1 MIDKPYVIHHRRPY
15 RTLLILLITLAI
27 SAALLWYWTT
37 QWQNEQNAQITALK
51 EQNEQLH
58 AENQNLL
65 EQNKLLTAQ
74 VNDISRMQA
83 MQDATDSQLQ
93 SNLERLQNQVIELN
107 KELLFYQNITQGNA
121 SSELQIRE
129 LHLRPNPDNP
139 SQYFYR
145 IVITQGKKISKAI
158 KGDVL
163 VALQFNDDKAKP
175 RLINTHELKLKHVQ
189 VLEGTLNIEQNE
201 QPKSLKIEL
210 KQGKKTLTTRT
221 FNWELA
227 PSLP

>member
-27 SAALLWYWTT
+27 SAAILWYWTT

-163 VALQFNDDKAKP
+163 VALQFNDDKATP
-175 RLINTHELKLKHVQ
+175 RLINTHGLKLKHVQ

>member
-27 SAALLWYWTT
+27 SAAILWYWTT

-175 RLINTHELKLKHVQ
+175 RLINTHGLKLKHVQ

-210 KQGKKTLTTRT
+210 KQGKKTLTAI
-221 FNWELA
+221 NEVDHV
-227 PSLP
+227 

>member
-27 SAALLWYWTT
+27 SAAILWYWTT

-51 EQNEQLH
+51 EQNE
-58 AENQNLL
+58 
-65 EQNKLLTAQ
+65 
-74 VNDISRMQA
+74 
-83 MQDATDSQLQ
+83 QDATDSQLQ

-175 RLINTHELKLKHVQ
+175 RLINTHGLKLKHVQ

-221 FNWELA
+221 FNWEVT

>member
-175 RLINTHELKLKHVQ
+175 RLINTHGLKLKHVQ

-221 FNWELA
+221 FNWEVT

>member
-175 RLINTHELKLKHVQ
+175 RLINTHGLKLKHVQ

>member
-27 SAALLWYWTT
+27 SAAILWYWTT

-93 SNLERLQNQVIELN
+93 SNLERLQNQVA
-107 KELLFYQNITQGNA
+107 KKLF
-121 SSELQIRE
+121 
-129 LHLRPNPDNP
+129 
-139 SQYFYR
+139 
-145 IVITQGKKISKAI
+145 
-158 KGDVL
+158 
-163 VALQFNDDKAKP
+163 
-175 RLINTHELKLKHVQ
+175 
-189 VLEGTLNIEQNE
+189 
-201 QPKSLKIEL
+201 
-210 KQGKKTLTTRT
+210 
-221 FNWELA
+221 
-227 PSLP
+227 

>member
-15 RTLLILLITLAI
+15 RTLFILLIVLTL
-27 SAALLWYWTT
+27 SASALWYWTT
-37 QWQNEQNAQITALK
+37 RWQSEQNVQITVLK
-51 EQNEQLH
+51 KQNKELQT
-58 AENQNLL
+58 ENQSLL

-121 SSELQIRE
+121 SSELQVRE
-129 LHLRPNPDNP
+129 LHLRPNPDNS

-163 VALQFNDDKAKP
+163 ITLQSSNEKTEP
-175 RLINTHELKLKHVQ
+175 RLVNTHGLKLKHVQ

-221 FNWELA
+221 FNWEES

>member
-175 RLINTHELKLKHVQ
+175 RLINTHGLKLKHVQ

-221 FNWELA
+221 FNWKVT

>member
-145 IVITQGKKISKAI
+145 IVITQG
-158 KGDVL
+158 
-163 VALQFNDDKAKP
+163 
-175 RLINTHELKLKHVQ
+175 
-189 VLEGTLNIEQNE
+189 
-201 QPKSLKIEL
+201 
-210 KQGKKTLTTRT
+210 
-221 FNWELA
+221 
-227 PSLP
+227 

>member
-27 SAALLWYWTT
+27 SAAILWYWTT

-175 RLINTHELKLKHVQ
+175 RLINTHGLKLKHVQ

>member
-163 VALQFNDDKAKP
+163 VALQFNDDKATP
-175 RLINTHELKLKHVQ
+175 RLINTHGLKLKHVQ